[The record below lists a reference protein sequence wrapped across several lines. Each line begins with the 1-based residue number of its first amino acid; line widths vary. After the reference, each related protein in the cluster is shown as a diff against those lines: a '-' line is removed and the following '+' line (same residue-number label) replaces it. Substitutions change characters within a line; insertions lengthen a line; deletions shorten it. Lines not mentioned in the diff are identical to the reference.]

1 MMEPWVFD
9 RSGAFSPGP
18 FNIHGEP
25 LKFAR
30 AFVGYATM
38 EEEAMGLD
46 MFVELKDGHREV
58 TLNDTSGKE
67 TRVRLGE
74 LMVKQ
79 KAIVCRGT
87 TCYET
92 QNGYVARFAWA
103 SDKRKQEVEHLN
115 QAQEKGVKG
124 VAKVVSSDHCHCRYS
139 GGAGFLKGSPFSGR
153 GTISTVAYEHVKQTQ
168 RPRRPHL
175 HL

>member
-92 QNGYVARFAWA
+92 QNGYFARFAWA

-124 VAKVVSSDHCHCRYS
+124 VAKVELEKLFNSVIIFF
-139 GGAGFLKGSPFSGR
+139 GVKGP
-153 GTISTVAYEHVKQTQ
+153 
-168 RPRRPHL
+168 
-175 HL
+175 